1 MRQSPGI
8 WKYLV
13 WVTAL
18 SASLIGPPVASVLVA
33 LWVQRSFG
41 LGSWVMIVAIVLGL
55 ATSCSNLFKFFRFVQ
70 KESEHKDQ
78 EDRHG
83 RF

>member
-1 MRQSPGI
+1 MHGSPGI

-18 SASLIGPPVASVLVA
+18 SASLIGPPVVSVLA
-33 LWVQRSFG
+33 AMWLRRSFG
-41 LGSWVMIVAIVLGL
+41 LGAWVMVAAIVLGL
-55 ATSCSNLFKFFRFVQ
+55 AAAGSNLLKFFRFVQ